1 MLFAPTAKPQGLKA
15 GLILRV
21 IVGDESPTYQPV
33 PILLH
38 SRAGDESPT
47 YQPVQILLHSRVGP
61 PDLPSLTHPRRAY
74 FSNRAGIGSI
84 RSKNRV

>member
-1 MLFAPTAKPQGLKA
+1 MLFDPTANPQGLKA

-21 IVGDESPTYQPV
+21 IV
-33 PILLH
+33 
-38 SRAGDESPT
+38 GDESPT